1 MISELFVSLQQNL
14 KTMEEKQKYNCRID
28 LRDDDKSE
36 SKLIMVADGRIVI
49 KLSFYADRK
58 PTMNV
63 WALEN
68 NTEKDIR
75 CQIELDE
82 SYTIDIRQLATESEV
97 KEEYYEK
104 SDTGIKMLIPKEG
117 TKVKHSVA
125 VIS

>member
-1 MISELFVSLQQNL
+1 
-14 KTMEEKQKYNCRID
+14 MEEKWKYNCKVD
-28 LRDDDKSE
+28 LRYDDKSE
-36 SKLIMVADGRIVI
+36 SKLIIVADGRIVI

-97 KEEYYEK
+97 KEECYEK

-117 TKVKHSVA
+117 TRVKHSLA